1 MGLGGFNGRGVLLK
15 NRPPSAL
22 GRPFLVAKYS
32 GDGCLRLLVRR
43 LSGLHSL
50 ITPQLVMHPHMTGM
64 A

>member
-1 MGLGGFNGRGVLLK
+1 MGGCRFNGRGGTAK
-15 NRPPSAL
+15 KPPPSAL

-50 ITPQLVMHPHMTGM
+50 ITPQLVMHPHVTGM